1 MTMNEQHSKA
11 TSSGVENLIQRLR
24 DQGVDAGKEKA
35 ESIVLD
41 AQKRAEWIIE
51 EAELEAQQLIDVAK
65 KKSDA
70 LRSSGEDALKLA
82 TRDALLKL
90 RDTLLGNF
98 SNEVKRVVR
107 QKMDQPAFLEKIILQ
122 LAGKVREQLDL
133 DNEEKISIFL
143 PNNPVGVEELKNNP
157 DELKVGTLTHYTAA
171 IAADMLRKGVS
182 IQVADDVSGGISVR
196 LKDDDMVIDF
206 TDETLSALLL
216 EHLQPR
222 FRTLLQGI
230 VK

>member
-1 MTMNEQHSKA
+1 MNEQHSKV

-24 DQGVDAGKEKA
+24 DQGVDAGQKQAEK
-35 ESIVLD
+35 IVLD

-51 EAELEAQQLIDVAK
+51 EAGLEAKVLLDKAK
-65 KKSDA
+65 EQSDA
-70 LRSSGEDALKLA
+70 LRRSGEDALKLA

-90 RDTLLGNF
+90 RDTLLGSF
-98 SNEVKRVVR
+98 SKEVQRVVG
-107 QKMDQPAFLEKIILQ
+107 QKMDQEVFLERLILQ
-122 LAGKVREQLDL
+122 LAGKVREELDL
-133 DNEEKISIFL
+133 DIKENISLFL
-143 PNNPVGVEELKNNP
+143 PNNPVGVDELKNNP
-157 DELKVGTLTHYTAA
+157 DELKVGTLTHFTAA

-182 IQVADDVSGGISVR
+182 IQVSDDVSGGLSVR
-196 LKDDDMVIDF
+196 LKEDDMVVDF

-230 VK
+230 AK

>member
-1 MTMNEQHSKA
+1 MNEQHSKA

-51 EAELEAQQLIDVAK
+51 EAELEAQQLVDEAK

-98 SNEVKRVVR
+98 SNEVKRVVG
-107 QKMDQPAFLEKIILQ
+107 QKMDQQAFLEKIILQ
-122 LAGKVREQLDL
+122 LAGKTRDQLNL
-133 DNEEKISIFL
+133 DSEENISIFL

-182 IQVADDVSGGISVR
+182 IQVSDDVSGGISVR

-206 TDETLSALLL
+206 TAETLSALLL

>member
-1 MTMNEQHSKA
+1 
-11 TSSGVENLIQRLR
+11 
-24 DQGVDAGKEKA
+24 EKA

-51 EAELEAQQLIDVAK
+51 EAELEAQLLVTEAK
-65 KKSDA
+65 NKSDA
-70 LRSSGEDALKLA
+70 LRIAGEDALKLA

-90 RDTLLGNF
+90 RDTLLGSF
-98 SNEVKRVVR
+98 SKEVQRVVG
-107 QKMDQPAFLEKIILQ
+107 QKMDQEAFLERLILQ

-133 DNEEKISIFL
+133 DNKENISIFL
-143 PNNPVGVEELKNNP
+143 PNSPVGVEELKNNP
-157 DELKVGTLTHYTAA
+157 EELKLGTLTHFTAA

-182 IQVADDVSGGISVR
+182 INVADDLGTGLSVR
-196 LKDDDMVIDF
+196 LVDDDMVIDF
-206 TDETLSALLL
+206 TDQTLTALLL

>member
-1 MTMNEQHSKA
+1 MSEQHAKA

-51 EAELEAQQLIDVAK
+51 EAELEAQQLIDAAK

-98 SNEVKRVVR
+98 SNEVKRVVG

-122 LAGKVREQLDL
+122 LAGKARDQLNL
-133 DNEEKISIFL
+133 DAEEKMSIFL

-182 IQVADDVSGGISVR
+182 IQVSDDVSGGISVK
-196 LKDDDMVIDF
+196 LKEDDMVVDF
-206 TDETLSALLL
+206 TDETLAALLL

>member
-1 MTMNEQHSKA
+1 VHCQCVA
-11 TSSGVENLIQRLR
+11 RVQ
-24 DQGVDAGKEKA
+24 A
-35 ESIVLD
+35 LD
-41 AQKRAEWIIE
+41 RIFETFSWKNFDLGRNYLKRAEHGN
-51 EAELEAQQLIDVAK
+51 AKQSYQELEAQQLVDEAK

-82 TRDALLKL
+82 ARDALLKL

-98 SNEVKRVVR
+98 SNEVKRVVG

-122 LAGKVREQLDL
+122 LAGKARDQL
-133 DNEEKISIFL
+133 
-143 PNNPVGVEELKNNP
+143 VEELKNNP
-157 DELKVGTLTHYTAA
+157 DELKAGTLTHYTAA

-182 IQVADDVSGGISVR
+182 IQVADDIKCGISVR
-196 LKDDDMVIDF
+196 LKEDGMKVDF